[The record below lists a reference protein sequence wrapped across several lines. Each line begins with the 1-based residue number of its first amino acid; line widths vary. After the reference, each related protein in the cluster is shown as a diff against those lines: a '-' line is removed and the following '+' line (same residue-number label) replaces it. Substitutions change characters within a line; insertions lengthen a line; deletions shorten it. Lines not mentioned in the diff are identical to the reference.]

1 MEPRD
6 DPRPLTARSVVA
18 STLLGVRPPRLPVR
32 ALVASA
38 ARFGIAEGTVRTALS
53 RMIAAGELT
62 GDGRA
67 YELAGPFLTRQ
78 ARQDES
84 RAGAPAA
91 WSGEWELAVVDAE
104 RRAASDR
111 AELRAAMKALRLA
124 ELREGVWLRPDNLA
138 RDRLPDARAVVT
150 GQCRLLRSRP
160 DDDPATL
167 AARLWDL
174 AGWAQ
179 GAERLAAD
187 LATTEARLSAGDPDA
202 LAPGFVLSAT
212 VLRHFQADPLL
223 PAELLPVGWPGPDLR
238 AAYEAYDATFQ
249 AAWRAGRPP

>member
-1 MEPRD
+1 
-6 DPRPLTARSVVA
+6 
-18 STLLGVRPPRLPVR
+18 
-32 ALVASA
+32 
-38 ARFGIAEGTVRTALS
+38 
-53 RMIAAGELT
+53 
-62 GDGRA
+62 
-67 YELAGPFLTRQ
+67 
-78 ARQDES
+78 
-84 RAGAPAA
+84 
-91 WSGEWELAVVDAE
+91 
-104 RRAASDR
+104 
-111 AELRAAMKALRLA
+111 
-124 ELREGVWLRPDNLA
+124 VWLRPDNLA

-160 DDDPATL
+160 DDDPAPL

-174 AGWAQ
+174 AGWVQ

-223 PAELLPVGWPGPDLR
+223 PAELLPAGWPGPDLR

-249 AAWRAGRPP
+249 AAWRAGTAV